1 MKKINKID
9 KNDQNPISFS
19 LNPNVAKYFKSYD
32 KALILKE
39 LKFWNESKIS
49 TKAFKH
55 KLPLVF
61 YSARYL
67 VEKFEAIS
75 KPTATRI
82 LASLVKDGILFRCIA
97 NKMQRDVTFSYL
109 VNIEKYNILC
119 GGGTY
124 SDANNELFKVL
135 CNKAVNENDFNDNS
149 NLDIELSRFLNNQ
162 NEFSKPQKVGNIVLN
177 NQNDSLNNQN
187 ESTLPSITSSNTK
200 KELINSEFTETQKAT
215 IIRLVTES
223 IRYYFPDMSINKKS
237 NQILLH
243 IYKHIQG
250 SLKAYNE
257 LNKQSNQVG
266 GSEAINVLN
275 DVLEALKKR
284 INKRTKKDEKITLP
298 YLDTSIGNE
307 NIQEH
312 LNKYIK
318 KTDDYLLKHLDS
330 KQIAT
335 HNKTVKEKGKD
346 YAIATTKRYLVNKGI
361 IKQETNN

>member
-49 TKAFKH
+49 TKALKH

-82 LASLVKDGILFRCIA
+82 LSSLVKDGILFRCIA

-200 KELINSEFTETQKAT
+200 KELISSDSKT
-215 IIRLVTES
+215 IELIKKLLEKD
-223 IRYYFPDMSINKKS
+223 FNSININKPGEK
-237 NQILLH
+237 LLME
-243 IYKHIQG
+243 IYRQVG
-250 SLKAYNE
+250 SDLKAYEQSKKQSDKIMRDDVLDLIRLILNA
-257 LNKQSNQVG
+257 LNKRFEGKKVN
-266 GSEAINVLN
+266 IKY
-275 DVLEALKKR
+275 LK
-284 INKRTKKDEKITLP
+284 
-298 YLDTSIGNE
+298 TSIGNE
-307 NIQEH
+307 AISDYYQLTDKFFKSTLSENYKK
-312 LNKYIK
+312 KYIELIHKYEYDEATK
-318 KTDDYLLKHLDS
+318 KMRHF
-330 KQIAT
+330 I
-335 HNKTVKEKGKD
+335 KER
-346 YAIATTKRYLVNKGI
+346 KRVGI
-361 IKQETNN
+361 KN

>member
-82 LASLVKDGILFRCIA
+82 LSSLVSDGILFRCIA

-109 VNIEKYNILC
+109 VNIEKYNIISS
-119 GGGTY
+119 GGTY

-187 ESTLPSITSSNTK
+187 ESTLPSITSSNK
-200 KELINSEFTETQKAT
+200 KELINSEISDKELKT
-215 IIRLVTES
+215 IKLMID
-223 IRYYFPDMSINKKS
+223 IFKNYFSEVRINKNS
-237 NQILLH
+237 YNLLLK
-243 IYKHIQG
+243 IY
-250 SLKAYNE
+250 
-257 LNKQSNQVG
+257 NQVG
-266 GSEAINVLN
+266 SDLRTYKQSKKQSGNIMQK
-275 DVLEALKKR
+275 DVLEVLVSILIVLNKRITDKKKR
-284 INKRTKKDEKITLP
+284 NLG
-298 YLDTSIGNE
+298 YLKTAIQNE
-307 NIQEH
+307 AIENH
-312 LNKYIK
+312 IK
-318 KTDDYLLKHLDS
+318 VSNSDLLKHLS
-330 KQIAT
+330 ERGIKQ
-335 HNKTVKEKGKD
+335 HNKLAKEKGEA
-346 YAIATTKRYLVNKGI
+346 YAIATAKRYLVNKGI